1 MMLAEDL
8 TVTYCDVTTNLNVV
22 EICGGEK
29 NQSMALITTMVN
41 SKCCVEHAKMK
52 KKRVVLGVLCNLAVT
67 HASKCKKTRK
77 WEWEPILLEG
87 SDKTE

>member
-1 MMLAEDL
+1 MMFAGDP
-8 TVTYCDVTTNLNVV
+8 TVTYCDVTTNLNDLW
-22 EICGGEK
+22 GEK